1 MRSLLLLMLMLLLGS
16 ASSLAQT
23 GPAPKPGAASKP
35 APAAKPAARTVDPAL
50 KARAETMAGP
60 FSLRNADG
68 TRSCDLTLKADAAAQ
83 PPQAFALLLDRSA
96 CTSVPFALQ
105 VEGWTPEVGGA
116 IRLLSLQGRTL
127 AEFTEATG
135 GSYEALREG
144 DGVYFLVNP
153 ASRDETEVRPEEM
166 IGDWDLARAPGTPIC
181 RWTLT
186 DQRAT
191 DGAYLVTVAP
201 GCAPDIAQ
209 FAAAAWRT
217 QGGNLLVASSSG
229 AMTLRFARQE
239 DGAWGKVPERGRPL
253 LLLRP

>member
-1 MRSLLLLMLMLLLGS
+1 MRSLLILMLLLG
-16 ASSLAQT
+16 ASPAFSQT
-23 GPAPKPGAASKP
+23 APAPKPGP
-35 APAAKPAARTVDPAL
+35 AVKPAATAKPPARSVDPAL
-50 KARAETMAGP
+50 KARAEKVAGP

-68 TRSCDLTLKADAAAQ
+68 TRACDLTLKTDPAAQ
-83 PPQAFALLLDRSA
+83 PTLAFGLTLDRTA
-96 CTSVPFALQ
+96 CAAVPFALQ
-105 VEGWTPEVGGA
+105 VEAWTPDAAGA
-116 IRLLSLQGRTL
+116 IRLLSIQGRTL

-144 DGVYFLVNP
+144 DGVYFLVHPSN
-153 ASRDETEVRPEEM
+153 RDETDVRPEEM

-186 DQRAT
+186 DQRGG
-191 DGAYLVTVAP
+191 DGNYLVTVAT
-201 GCAPDIAQ
+201 GCAADIAQ
-209 FAAAAWRT
+209 FAAASWRT
-217 QGGNLLVASSSG
+217 QGGNLLVSSSSG